1 MSYLELAKKAEEELK
16 KQEQHAA
23 TKPVDPTLCW
33 NCGEPWSE
41 VVPDIY
47 GRRWNVCWRSTCS
60 KSA

>member
-16 KQEQHAA
+16 KQEQA
-23 TKPVDPTLCW
+23 TAKPDDPRLCW

-41 VVPDIY
+41 VVTDVY
-47 GRRWNVCWRSTCS
+47 GRRWKVCWRSTCS